1 MLWLLSSRAPGG
13 PRLVAGCVLWSK
25 GFKKVALL
33 PFTILRS
40 VCVRVR
46 VLYALHACVSSVTCV
61 GVRYVSRFASIWPP
75 LTKFNNLRVANGPIS
90 QRESCL

>member
-61 GVRYVSRFASIWPP
+61 GVGDMFHSSPVY
-75 LTKFNNLRVANGPIS
+75 GPH
-90 QRESCL
+90 